1 MPFLPPNQQRQSTE
15 GRAARRSIFL
25 LWLWYVDNAGYAV
38 HEVSSFNVGG
48 QIRQI
53 VEGKAS
59 SNEKWK
65 VKLHSLRPG
74 DTRAMISRI
83 V

>member
-1 MPFLPPNQQRQSTE
+1 
-15 GRAARRSIFL
+15 
-25 LWLWYVDNAGYAV
+25 VDNAGYAV

-59 SNEKWK
+59 GYEKWK
-65 VKLHSLRPG
+65 VKSHPLSPG
-74 DTRAMISRI
+74 DTRAMIRI
-83 V
+83 I

>member
-1 MPFLPPNQQRQSTE
+1 M
-15 GRAARRSIFL
+15 
-25 LWLWYVDNAGYAV
+25 DNAGYAV

-74 DTRAMISRI
+74 DTRAMISGI
-83 V
+83 I